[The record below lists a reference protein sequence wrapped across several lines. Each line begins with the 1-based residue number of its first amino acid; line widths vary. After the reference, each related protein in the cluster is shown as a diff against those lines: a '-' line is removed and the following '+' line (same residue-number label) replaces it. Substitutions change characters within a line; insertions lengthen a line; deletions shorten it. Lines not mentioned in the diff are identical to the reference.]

1 MYGNLSI
8 TTATSEIN
16 ETVESMSRF
25 LTTNRNIE
33 LLEPYEGKLS
43 RTVLRGERGSNA
55 LDLPDIQ
62 KQGDFFVESPIILLA
77 AIIWYLRI
85 YKDVK
90 QKGPSWIDCRIG
102 KDEKVLPMIPGGGD
116 INDIIME

>member
-43 RTVLRGERGSNA
+43 RTVLRGEGGSNA
-55 LDLPDIQ
+55 LDLPDIPDQ
-62 KQGDFFVESPIILLA
+62 RRRKHNPVVRNGQ
-77 AIIWYLRI
+77 AI
-85 YKDVK
+85 
-90 QKGPSWIDCRIG
+90 
-102 KDEKVLPMIPGGGD
+102 E
-116 INDIIME
+116 

>member
-43 RTVLRGERGSNA
+43 RTVLRGEGGSNA
-55 LDLPDIQ
+55 LDLPDNLFLILHLSPQIPRNKFRISAKIVLCSTMALIRMQYIQ
-62 KQGDFFVESPIILLA
+62 V
-77 AIIWYLRI
+77 
-85 YKDVK
+85 KD
-90 QKGPSWIDCRIG
+90 
-102 KDEKVLPMIPGGGD
+102 
-116 INDIIME
+116 